1 MNIFKGKGRGVKG
14 ELLPYENLQPLTKQ
28 DSLKKFKILIF
39 CEVLS
44 SQRETRPL

>member
-28 DSLKKFKILIF
+28 DFLNNFLRSFVLATRDEASLM
-39 CEVLS
+39 
-44 SQRETRPL
+44 